1 MKNHKHH
8 GQKDQAQHHPN
19 GSLPDAVTK
28 GASAYGHNFALM
40 QSEGLRF
47 AQQRLEENLHVVQEI
62 GKCRSLPD
70 LFAVQQRW
78 FTDMTKAYSEE
89 WQRYGEMINDMMRDA
104 GSAALDSSQPSN
116 GQATKSP
123 E

>member
-1 MKNHKHH
+1 MKNQKHH
-8 GQKDQAQHHPN
+8 GQKDQARHHSN
-19 GSLPDAVTK
+19 AAMPDAIAK

-70 LFAVQQRW
+70 LFAIQQRW

-89 WQRYGEMINDMMRDA
+89 WQRYGEMINDMMREA
-104 GSAALDSSQPSN
+104 GSTAREDSPPS
-116 GQATKSP
+116 GDQATKSS